1 MILETINLNKRFGSI
16 HAVNNVSVA
25 IDKGTAYGLLGPN
38 GSGKTTTLGIV
49 MSVLK
54 PDSGEYKWFDQY
66 ANSNVYKHIGCLLE
80 IPSFFPY
87 LSLQKNL
94 EVIARIREVNVS
106 EIDRALDET
115 GLLNRKKSRFDTLS
129 LGMKQRLAI
138 ASTLLGDPEVLV
150 LDEPANGLDPEGI
163 AEVRNLILSQREKG
177 KTIIMAS
184 HILDEVEKV
193 CTHVGVLKQGK
204 VISSGRVEDLL
215 QIDDLIVV
223 GAEDPVK
230 LKTEIESAGIA
241 KSVTLSGSTVEV
253 IPAAGCDSAV
263 INKLA
268 YEKGIVITELR
279 IRKST
284 LEEQFL
290 ELVKNKS

>member
-1 MILETINLNKRFGSI
+1 LHFLYFYES
-16 HAVNNVSVA
+16 
-25 IDKGTAYGLLGPN
+25 
-38 GSGKTTTLGIV
+38 
-49 MSVLK
+49 
-54 PDSGEYKWFDQY
+54 
-66 ANSNVYKHIGCLLE
+66 
-80 IPSFFPY
+80 
-87 LSLQKNL
+87 
-94 EVIARIREVNVS
+94 
-106 EIDRALDET
+106 
-115 GLLNRKKSRFDTLS
+115 
-129 LGMKQRLAI
+129 
-138 ASTLLGDPEVLV
+138 
-150 LDEPANGLDPEGI
+150 
-163 AEVRNLILSQREKG
+163 
-177 KTIIMAS
+177 
-184 HILDEVEKV
+184 
-193 CTHVGVLKQGK
+193 
-204 VISSGRVEDLL
+204 SSGRVEDLL

>member
-1 MILETINLNKRFGSI
+1 
-16 HAVNNVSVA
+16 
-25 IDKGTAYGLLGPN
+25 
-38 GSGKTTTLGIV
+38 

-54 PDSGEYKWFDQY
+54 ADSGELKWFGQP
-66 ANSNVYKHIGCLLE
+66 ASKNIYKKIGCLLE
-80 IPSFFPY
+80 VPNFLPY
-87 LSLQKNL
+87 LSLHRNL
-94 EVIARIREVNVS
+94 EVIARIREVDIKV
-106 EIDRALDET
+106 IDSALDET
-115 GLLNRKKSRFDTLS
+115 GLLNRSRSRFDTLS

-163 AEVRNLILSQREKG
+163 VEVRNLILKQREKG

-204 VISSGRVEDLL
+204 VISLGRVEELL
-215 QIDDLIVV
+215 QIDDLIII
-223 GAEDPVK
+223 GAEDPIK
-230 LKTEIESAGIA
+230 LKSEIEASGIA

-253 IPAAGCDSAV
+253 IPAEGYDSGS

-268 YEKGIVITELR
+268 YEKGITLTELR
-279 IRKST
+279 VRKST

-290 ELVKNKS
+290 ELVKKSS